1 MHPGDVF
8 NAKVLRSVYDY
19 PSKRN
24 SLDAGKTR
32 LFVQDLTSMK
42 RIWRKTRVLIVA
54 EACLDLAERTTPLV
68 ERESGEAH
76 RIIERPL
83 SNVTTPRYRSAA
95 D

>member
-1 MHPGDVF
+1 MA
-8 NAKVLRSVYDY
+8 N
-19 PSKRN
+19 
-24 SLDAGKTR
+24 
-32 LFVQDLTSMK
+32 
-42 RIWRKTRVLIVA
+42 KTRVLIVA
-54 EACLDLAERTTPLV
+54 EAWLDLAERTTPLV